1 MALSCAIFHVF
12 TGCPAAR
19 AEGWLGV
26 NLDGLADYSST
37 ETFNDAMKSSRRWG
51 RPREPWK
58 HEVKTDELGWPVED
72 AGVIV
77 FADRAPEEIE
87 GRYLLA
93 FDGQATVEPL
103 LGCATISDVSTDATG
118 RNHAVITVLKG
129 KNMLMLGFVNTNGG
143 VRNVTLVRETRVD
156 KGTFTPELIAAL
168 QPFQVIRF
176 MDLENTNSQNRKA
189 EPPWFDAT
197 PLEWSQRT
205 TPQHASQAC
214 QHGAAYEYVV
224 ELANV
229 TKKDAWITV
238 PIHASKD
245 YQRQMAK
252 FFKEH
257 LDSERVLYVEL
268 SNEVWNW

>member
-1 MALSCAIFHVF
+1 MKNSILTSSLFLFCVMFHVF

-103 LGCATISDVSTDATG
+103 LGCATVSDITTDAAG
-118 RNHAVITVLKG
+118 RNHAIITVLKG
-129 KNMLMLGFVNTNGG
+129 KNMLMIGFTQTNGG
-143 VRNVTLVRETRVD
+143 VRNVTLVRETRAD
-156 KGTFTPELIAAL
+156 KGTFTPELIAVL

-176 MDLENTNSQNRKA
+176 MDFENTNSQNRNP
-189 EPPWFDAT
+189 ESGRHVGP
-197 PLEWSQRT
+197 S
-205 TPQHASQAC
+205 
-214 QHGAAYEYVV
+214 
-224 ELANV
+224 
-229 TKKDAWITV
+229 
-238 PIHASKD
+238 
-245 YQRQMAK
+245 
-252 FFKEH
+252 
-257 LDSERVLYVEL
+257 
-268 SNEVWNW
+268 